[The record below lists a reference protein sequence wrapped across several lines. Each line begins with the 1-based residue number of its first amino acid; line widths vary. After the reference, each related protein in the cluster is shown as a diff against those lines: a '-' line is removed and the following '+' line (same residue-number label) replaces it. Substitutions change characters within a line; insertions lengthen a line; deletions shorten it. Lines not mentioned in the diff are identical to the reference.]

1 MTNTVNTINTV
12 NIENIEDISTRRDL
26 LAVRKLGIRFG
37 GLQAVT
43 EFDLDLV
50 PGGLYG
56 IIGPNGAGKTTVFNM
71 LTGIYRPTEGR
82 IVFKSRDWPEGKDM
96 IGEKIHSFTAAGIAR
111 TFQNVRLFK
120 NLTVLEN
127 IEIALH
133 RNVRYGLASA
143 FFRTP
148 AMRRR
153 EEEVRDEAAALLER
167 LGLLPHAGKKASG
180 LPYGLQR
187 RLEIA
192 RALATSPTLLL
203 LDEPAAGMNPQEVDR
218 LAEDIQWLKEEFG
231 LTVLL
236 IEHHMALVMRICRHI
251 TVMNF
256 GRTIADGPPDAIRND
271 RAVIEAYLG
280 KGGKF

>member
-1 MTNTVNTINTV
+1 MTDM
-12 NIENIEDISTRRDL
+12 EYL
-26 LAVRKLGIRFG
+26 LKAEKIGIRFG

-43 EFDLDLV
+43 EFDLGLA

-82 IVFKSRDWPEGKDM
+82 ILFKGKRWPQGRDM
-96 IGEKIHSFTAAGIAR
+96 IGEKIHDFTAAGIAR

-120 NLTVLEN
+120 NLTILEN
-127 IEIALH
+127 IEVALH
-133 RNVRYGLASA
+133 RGVQYGLASA
-143 FFRTP
+143 LFRTS
-148 AMRRR
+148 AMRQR
-153 EEEVRDEAAALLER
+153 EEEIRDEATALLKR
-167 LGLLPHAGKKASG
+167 LGLLSHLDKKASS

-203 LDEPAAGMNPQEVDR
+203 LDEPAAGMNPQEIDQ
-218 LAEDIQWLKEEFG
+218 LIEDIRWIRDEFD

-236 IEHHMALVMRICRHI
+236 IEHHMALVMAICDHI

-256 GRTIADGPPDAIRND
+256 GRTIAAGPPDAIKND
-271 RAVIEAYLG
+271 RTVVEAYLG

>member
-1 MTNTVNTINTV
+1 MTNNTT
-12 NIENIEDISTRRDL
+12 NIANSVLNGRL
-26 LAVRKLGIRFG
+26 LEVEKLGIRFG
-37 GLQAVT
+37 GLQAVG
-43 EFDLDLV
+43 EFDLHLDA
-50 PGGLYG
+50 GGLYG

-82 IVFKSRDWPEGKDM
+82 IVFKGKEM
-96 IGEKIHSFTAAGIAR
+96 VGEKIHNFTAAGVAR

-133 RNVRYGLASA
+133 NGVEYGLLSA
-143 FFRTP
+143 FFRSS
-148 AMRRR
+148 AMRKK
-153 EEEVRDEAAALLER
+153 EEEILDEASALLKR
-167 LGLLPHAGKKASG
+167 LGLLSYSEKKASS

-203 LDEPAAGMNPQEVDR
+203 LDEPAAGMNPQEVDQ
-218 LAEDIQWLKEEFG
+218 LAQDIRWIKEEFG

-236 IEHHMALVMRICRHI
+236 IEHHMALVMEICDHI

-256 GRTIADGPPDAIRND
+256 GRTIADGAPGEIRNN
-271 RAVIEAYLG
+271 RMVVEAYLG